1 MTTTAT
7 NEKLGGH
14 YCNQRKAG
22 WALLQPTKSW
32 VGTTATNEKLGG
44 LRDNNYELVYDLT
57 DFHVNGDSWEGLR
70 MRLGYYM
77 SNSTYDP
84 I

>member
-1 MTTTAT
+1 M
-7 NEKLGGH
+7 
-14 YCNQRKAG
+14 
-22 WALLQPTKSW
+22 
-32 VGTTATNEKLGG
+32 GTTATNEKLGG

-77 SNSTYDP
+77 SNSMYDP
-84 I
+84 ILMKEIRTPGIQFSVR